1 MRRALPFLLL
11 FLTASLFAQP
21 QPPRPDDPQH
31 PRPPHPPD
39 RCCMPRIFDAKGKL
53 FGEMITIEANHGV
66 AVANARYELKGG
78 DSVVL
83 RVAPW
88 FVMSDTAPGGSNV
101 VFTTPDC
108 SGNLAFAIV
117 TPQLAKR
124 QAVILN
130 VGQYPQFNATEA
142 WLWVSDPFPTPTV
155 GTIATVFHSQW
166 DNGACSPY
174 PAPGFTYSGMI
185 FGGVWVH
192 RVEDLYKK
200 YTRPFWMP

>member
-1 MRRALPFLLL
+1 MRRAVTVFALLI
-11 FLTASLFAQP
+11 TAASLLAQAPP
-21 QPPRPDDPQH
+21 QPPP
-31 PRPPHPPD
+31 PRDGHPPHPPD
-39 RCCMPRIFDAKGKL
+39 RCCMAKIFDAKGKL
-53 FGEMITIEANHGV
+53 FGEVITIETNHGV

-88 FVMSDTAPGGSNV
+88 YVLSDTFPGGSNV

-108 SGNLAFAIV
+108 SGNDAFAIV
-117 TPQLAKR
+117 TPQLTKR
-124 QAVILN
+124 QAVILPK
-130 VGQYPQFNATEA
+130 GTYPNWTATEA
-142 WLWVSDPFPTPTV
+142 WLWVSDPFPTPTTA
-155 GTIATVFHSQW
+155 TIATVFHSQW

-185 FGGVWVH
+185 FGGVWLH

>member
-1 MRRALPFLLL
+1 MRRALPVLLL
-11 FLTASLFAQP
+11 FIATASIHAQAVP
-21 QPPRPDDPQH
+21 PPRDGDH
-31 PRPPHPPD
+31 RPLHPPD
-39 RCCMPRIFDAKGKL
+39 RCCMAKIFDAKGKL
-53 FGEMITIEANHGV
+53 FGEVVTIEANHGV

-78 DSVVL
+78 DSVIL

-88 FVMSDTAPGGSNV
+88 YILSDTQPGGSNV

-108 SGNLAFAIV
+108 SGNDAFVTI
-117 TPQLAKR
+117 TPQLIKR
-124 QAVILN
+124 QAVILPK
-130 VGQYPQFNATEA
+130 GIYSTWNATEA
-142 WLWVSDPFPTPTV
+142 WLFVSDPFPTLTT

-185 FGGVWVH
+185 FGGVWMH

-200 YTRPFWMP
+200 YTRPFWIP

>member
-1 MRRALPFLLL
+1 MA
-11 FLTASLFAQP
+11 
-21 QPPRPDDPQH
+21 
-31 PRPPHPPD
+31 
-39 RCCMPRIFDAKGKL
+39 RIFDAKGKL
-53 FGEMITIEANHGV
+53 FGEVVTIEANHGV

-78 DSVVL
+78 DSVIL

-88 FVMSDTAPGGSNV
+88 YVLSDTMPGGSNV

-108 SGNLAFAIV
+108 SGNDAFVTI
-117 TPQLAKR
+117 TPQLTKR
-124 QAVILN
+124 QAVILPK
-130 VGQYPQFNATEA
+130 GIYSTWNATEA
-142 WLWVSDPFPTPTV
+142 WLFVSDPFPTPTT

-185 FGGVWVH
+185 FGGVWMH

-200 YTRPFWMP
+200 YTRPFWVP

>member
-1 MRRALPFLLL
+1 MAK
-11 FLTASLFAQP
+11 
-21 QPPRPDDPQH
+21 
-31 PRPPHPPD
+31 
-39 RCCMPRIFDAKGKL
+39 IFDMKGKL
-53 FGEMITIEANHGV
+53 FGEVITIEANHGV
-66 AVANARYELKGG
+66 AVANARYVLKDG

-88 FVMSDTAPGGSNV
+88 YVMSDTAPGGSNV
-101 VFTTPDC
+101 VFTTPNC
-108 SGNLAFAIV
+108 SGNDAFATV

-124 QAVILN
+124 QAVVLP
-130 VGQYPQFNATEA
+130 VAVYPQFNATEA
-142 WLWVSDPFPTPTV
+142 WLWVSDAFPTPTV
-155 GTIATVFHSQW
+155 AAIATVFHSQW

-174 PAPGFTYSGMI
+174 PAPGFTFSGTV

>member
-1 MRRALPFLLL
+1 MTFMRRALPVALLL
-11 FLTASLFAQP
+11 LTASLLAQP
-21 QPPRPDDPQH
+21 APPPPPQRPG
-31 PRPPHPPD
+31 HPPD
-39 RCCMPRIFDAKGKL
+39 RCCMARVFDMKGKL
-53 FGEMITIEANHGV
+53 FGEVITIESNHGV

-101 VFTTPDC
+101 VFTTPNC
-108 SGNLAFAIV
+108 SGNDAFV
-117 TPQLAKR
+117 TLTPQLSKR

-142 WLWVSDPFPTPTV
+142 WLWVSDPFPTPTS

-174 PAPGFTYSGMI
+174 PAPGFTFSGTI

-200 YTRPFWMP
+200 YSRPFWIP